1 MITSVA
7 NKRVKELVELSNKA
21 KARNAAGVFLVEG
34 RKMFLEAPAERIEAV
49 YIEET
54 FLEKASEEL
63 KQKLAQV
70 SYEVMTQE
78 VFAKISDTKT
88 PQGILCVVR
97 QQTWKLEELLSFPE
111 GKQPLLMVLEDIQDP
126 GNLGTILRTAEGAGV
141 NGVIVTPNTVDRYHP
156 KTIRATMGSLYRM
169 PCVET
174 ENLMETLQQLKVAGI
189 RTYAAHLKGTAYHD
203 QFDYTKGTA
212 FLIGNEG
219 NGLKKETADAAD
231 TYVRIPMEGQ
241 VESLNAAIASTILMY
256 EANRQRRMG

>member
-54 FLEKASEEL
+54 FLEKALEEL

-70 SYEVMTQE
+70 SYEVVTQE

-97 QQTWKLEELLSFPE
+97 
-111 GKQPLLMVLEDIQDP
+111 
-126 GNLGTILRTAEGAGV
+126 
-141 NGVIVTPNTVDRYHP
+141 
-156 KTIRATMGSLYRM
+156 
-169 PCVET
+169 
-174 ENLMETLQQLKVAGI
+174 
-189 RTYAAHLKGTAYHD
+189 
-203 QFDYTKGTA
+203 
-212 FLIGNEG
+212 
-219 NGLKKETADAAD
+219 
-231 TYVRIPMEGQ
+231 
-241 VESLNAAIASTILMY
+241 
-256 EANRQRRMG
+256 